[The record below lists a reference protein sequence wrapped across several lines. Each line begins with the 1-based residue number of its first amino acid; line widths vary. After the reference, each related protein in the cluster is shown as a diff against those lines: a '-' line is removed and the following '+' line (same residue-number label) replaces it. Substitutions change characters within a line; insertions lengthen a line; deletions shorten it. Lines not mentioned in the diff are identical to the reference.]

1 MNDRT
6 FSRPSRGSRVHRG
19 SHVRKIG
26 AVVAAFAFV
35 GATLFAAPAGAAT
48 IDADYVA
55 QGPSP
60 ITGGQVE
67 SVTPNNEVAG
77 AVHTIVAHPADP
89 DIAWI
94 GTVNGGV
101 WRTSNMTSGSPTW
114 TPLTDQHSSLSIGA
128 LELDPTVATNTVL
141 VAGIGR
147 VSSFGRISGPLNGL
161 LRTADGGT
169 TWTPLGTTQL
179 AGENIS
185 GVAPRGGTIVVASNS
200 NTNVVGAGQGGIFRS
215 TLGTGNFVRLS
226 GDGASGLPNIGVFD
240 LVGDPSN
247 SAVLYA
253 GTQQG
258 IFRSIN
264 TGADWVNVT
273 NQVTG
278 ISNAATNNV
287 ELAVHNSA
295 GNNVVFAGVINNG
308 QLNGLWRSID
318 QGANWVQLDT
328 PVTNEGGA
336 IVGIQP
342 REKPGGQ
349 GGIHFSILAD
359 PSDPNVV
366 YVGGDRQPLDQG
378 ANAGTFPNSIGANTF
393 SGRLF
398 RCDASLAA
406 NSQCTPLTHNG
417 TSDNSSPHADSRE
430 MVFDVN
436 GDIIETDDGGV
447 YRQTDPSTT
456 NGEWQSLNGNLQISE
471 HHSCDYDS
479 VGDIILCGD
488 QDTGAPEQSASG
500 STSWATLSAGDGGFV
515 AVNDT
520 GAASVRFSS
529 SNNFGAGSFMRRV
542 CTAGNFCINSAP
554 NFIVAGTGGQTI
566 QNFET
571 NAAGQ
576 STLPLYTPLAINTID
591 PTRFIVTSN
600 RVYES
605 TDSLDN
611 FTIIVNTLG
620 GPANNLTRT
629 TRAIAYGGS
638 AGGAENAG
646 VLWFG
651 DNTGQLF
658 LRSAGAGAPALL
670 PGWTNGVTSDIVLN
684 PENWADAF
692 VSAGAQVFHTVDA
705 GATFADVTGNL
716 GTVAPGANV
725 QSLAI
730 LPVPGTDALALL
742 AGTDTG
748 VFVSQ
753 TQNLGVWAELGSA
766 LPNTI
771 AFDLHVDATDDVL
784 LVGTMGRGSWLVED
798 ISTLIPIA
806 DLRVSKTDDP
816 DPVIAGEELFYTV
829 TVTNDGPDDA
839 AGVVVVD
846 SLPPEVDYLSDDV
859 GCAYDALEHQLTCEL
874 GDIPAGESRS
884 FVIKTRVHSDAVVS
898 EDDGTLLIENVV
910 SVSGASVDD
919 DLANNTF
926 TQRTFVQ
933 ERSDLKVTK
942 VCKPDDELPAG
953 DIGTCTIFVDN
964 LGPSSA
970 RDIVV
975 TDANLSD
982 GAFTIGAVTPS
993 QGSCDPPVDGV
1004 ITCEL
1009 GDLAAASPT
1018 TTGRA
1023 EIAVEVSATEDVDIN
1038 DVVTVT
1044 SPTPDPDQS
1053 NNQAQE
1059 SISVMA
1065 VADLSVDKTGPPTA
1079 IAGTDIT
1086 YTLSIANDG
1095 PSTASGV
1102 TVTDVLS
1109 TGVQILSVSGSGG
1122 ASCNAGVPG
1131 DSTLPTVCSF
1141 GNLAPGAVRTMT
1153 VEVHILPDFI
1163 GALHDDATVSSATF
1177 DDDLSDNLDTVA
1189 TDVTGSADL
1198 SITKTDSPDP
1208 VLAGNDLT
1216 YTLTVTNDGPST
1228 ANDVE
1233 VTDTLPADTSFV
1245 EGVDGN
1251 GATVCA
1257 LVQPGIVVCD
1267 LETMGPGESETLY
1280 ITVNVDP
1287 SVPDDAVLE
1296 NSATVTSSTPDP
1308 DPSDNTATAST
1319 EVDTAADLW
1328 IDKTATL
1335 RSGNP
1340 APVIVYTLT
1349 VHNDTGC
1356 ETDAQSTPTPTC
1368 GTGGPSDAQ
1377 DIIVTD
1383 ILPLTSKKLVVQFV
1397 SPQCTYDESAHQVT
1411 CMADNVPAGASV
1423 EFVIE
1428 AQANGSVGTILNES
1442 DVTSTTFDP
1451 DSSNNDNDA
1460 SIVVKG
1466 GTGKGKGG
1474 KGGQ

>member
-6 FSRPSRGSRVHRG
+6 FARASHGSRV
-19 SHVRKIG
+19 RKVG

-35 GATLFAAPAGAAT
+35 GATLLAAPAGAAT

-55 QGPSP
+55 QGPAP

-67 SVTPNNEVAG
+67 GVTPNNEVAG
-77 AVHTIVAHPADP
+77 AVHTIVAHPTDAN
-89 DIAWI
+89 IAWI

-101 WRTSNMTSGSPTW
+101 WRTFNATAASPTW
-114 TPLTDQHSSLSIGA
+114 TPLTDQQSSLSIGA

-141 VAGIGR
+141 LAGIAR

-161 LRTADGGT
+161 LRTADAGT
-169 TWTPLGTTQL
+169 TWTPLGAVQL
-179 AGENIS
+179 AGESIS
-185 GVAPRGGTIVVASNS
+185 GVAPRGNTIVVASNANS
-200 NTNVVGAGQGGIFRS
+200 NVFGAGQGGIFRS
-215 TLGTGNFVRLS
+215 TDGGANFTRLS
-226 GDGASGLPNIGVFD
+226 GNGTSGLPNIGVFD
-240 LVGDPSN
+240 LVGDSSN
-247 SAVLYA
+247 TAVLYA
-253 GTQQG
+253 GSQQG
-258 IFRSIN
+258 LFRSTD
-264 TGADWVNVT
+264 TGATWTNVT
-273 NQVTG
+273 NQVAG
-278 ISNAATNNV
+278 IANATTNNV

-295 GNNVVFAGVINNG
+295 GNNVVYAGVVNNG
-308 QLNGLWRSID
+308 QLNGLWRSVD
-318 QGANWVQLDT
+318 QGANWTQLDT

-336 IVGIQP
+336 IVGLQP

-359 PSDPNVV
+359 PTNANLV
-366 YVGGDRQPLDQG
+366 YVGGDRQPLSQG
-378 ANAGTFPNSIGANTF
+378 ANTGTFPNSIGANTF

-417 TSDNSSPHADSRE
+417 TNGNSAPHADSRE

-436 GDIIETDDGGV
+436 GDILEADDGGV

-456 NGEWQSLNGNLQISE
+456 NGDWQSINGTLQISE

-479 VGDIILCGD
+479 VGDLILCGD

-500 STSWATLSAGDGGFV
+500 SSSWAELSAGDGGFV
-515 AVNDT
+515 AVNDS
-520 GAASVRFSS
+520 GASSIRFSS
-529 SNNFGAGSFMRRV
+529 SNSFGAGSFLRRT
-542 CTAGNFCINSAP
+542 CTAANVCVNSAP
-554 NFIVAGTGGQTI
+554 GFNVVGQGQTI
-566 QNFET
+566 QAFET

-611 FTIIVNTLG
+611 LTIIVNSLG
-620 GPANNLTRT
+620 ANTGT
-629 TRAIAYGGS
+629 TRAIAYGGR
-638 AGGAENAG
+638 AGGADNAG

-651 DNTGQLF
+651 DTAGQLF
-658 LRSAGAGAPALL
+658 LRSGGAGAPAQL

-692 VSAGAQVFHTVDA
+692 VASGTQVFRTVDA
-705 GATFADVTGNL
+705 GGTFTDVTGNL
-716 GTVAPGANV
+716 GTVAAGVNV
-725 QSLAI
+725 RSLEI
-730 LPVPGTDALALL
+730 VPVPGTDVLALL

-771 AFDLHVDATDDVL
+771 AFDLHVDPADDVL
-784 LVGTMGRGSWLVED
+784 LVGTMGRGSWLVDD
-798 ISTLIPIA
+798 ISDLIPIA

-829 TVTNDGPDDA
+829 TVTNDGPDAA

-846 SLPPEVDYLSDDV
+846 TLPAEVEYLSDDG
-859 GCAYDALEHQLTCEL
+859 GCTYDALDHQLTCEI
-874 GDIPAGESRS
+874 GDVPAGESRS
-884 FVIKTRVHSDAVVS
+884 FVIKTRVHSDTVVD
-898 EDDGTLLIENVV
+898 EDDGTLLIENIV
-910 SVSGASVDD
+910 SVSGSSVDD
-919 DLANNTF
+919 ALANNTF

-953 DIGTCTIFVDN
+953 DIGNCTIFVDN

-982 GAFTIGAVTPS
+982 GAFTIGNVTAS
-993 QGSCDPPVDGV
+993 QGTCGAPVSGV

-1018 TTGRA
+1018 ATGRA
-1023 EIAVEVSATEDVDIN
+1023 QIDVEVSATEDVDIN

-1065 VADLSVDKTGPPTA
+1065 VADLSVDKTGPPDA

-1102 TVTDVLS
+1102 IVTDVLS
-1109 TGVQILSVSGSGG
+1109 SGVTILSVSGSDG

-1131 DSTLPTVCSF
+1131 DASLPTVCSF
-1141 GNLAPGAVRTMT
+1141 GDLAPAATRTMT
-1153 VEVHILPDFI
+1153 VEVHILPDFV
-1163 GALHDDATVSSATF
+1163 GALHDDATVSSSTF
-1177 DDDLSDNLDTVA
+1177 DDDLADNLDTVV

-1216 YTLTVTNDGPST
+1216 YTIVVTNGGPST

-1233 VTDTLPADTSFV
+1233 VTDDLPDGTTFV

-1251 GATVCA
+1251 GTTVCA
-1257 LVQPGIVVCD
+1257 LVQPGTVVCD
-1267 LETMGPGESETLY
+1267 LDSMEPGASETIY
-1280 ITVNVDP
+1280 VTVTVDP
-1287 SVPDDAVLE
+1287 SLPPGTVLE
-1296 NSATVTSSTPDP
+1296 NTATVDSSTPDP
-1308 DPSDNTATAST
+1308 DPADNSVSESTA
-1319 EVDTAADLW
+1319 VDTAADLW
-1328 IDKTATL
+1328 LDKTATL

-1340 APVIVYTLT
+1340 SPVIVYTLI

-1356 ETDAQSTPTPTC
+1356 ESDAQSTPTPTC
-1368 GTGGPSDAQ
+1368 GSGGPSDAQ
-1377 DIIVTD
+1377 DIVVTD
-1383 ILPLTSKKLVVQFV
+1383 DLPLTAKKIVVQFV
-1397 SPQCTYDESAHQVT
+1397 SPQCVYDKTSHEVT
-1411 CMADNVPAGASV
+1411 CTADDLPAGATV
-1423 EFVIE
+1423 QFVIE
-1428 AQANGSVGTILNES
+1428 AQASGSVGTILNAAS
-1442 DVTSTTFDP
+1442 VASSTFDP
-1451 DSSNNDNDA
+1451 DTANNDNDA

-1474 KGGQ
+1474 R